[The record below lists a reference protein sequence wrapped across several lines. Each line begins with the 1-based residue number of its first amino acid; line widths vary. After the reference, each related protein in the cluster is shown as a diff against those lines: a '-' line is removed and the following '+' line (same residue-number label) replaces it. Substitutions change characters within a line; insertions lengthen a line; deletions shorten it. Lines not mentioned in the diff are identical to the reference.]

1 MYDIYKEYQIQKKNT
16 PNNNNNNK
24 KRNKMKVLV
33 FDTET
38 SGLPKERNPSIYDA
52 DKWPHVM
59 QISYIIYD
67 TETGDL
73 VETYD
78 TYIKLNTW
86 IVVDPVSEGIHG
98 ITREMM
104 DQKGVPIQ
112 EALIRLRD
120 ALGKVDLCVG
130 HNVSFDK
137 RFIIVEG
144 IRNNIRMNFPA
155 DYCTMKNSK
164 EVCKIDYTFSNGT
177 KGFKFPKLMELYE
190 HLFPGIPAPQ
200 NLHNSLAD
208 TVVTLKCYC
217 KLAHGVN
224 LSLESRDFRA
234 LFRENCC

>member
-1 MYDIYKEYQIQKKNT
+1 
-16 PNNNNNNK
+16 
-24 KRNKMKVLV
+24 MKVFV

-38 SGLPKERNPSIYDA
+38 SGLPKERNPSIYDT

-59 QISYIIYD
+59 QISFIIFNTD
-67 TETGDL
+67 SGE
-73 VETYD
+73 VEDTYD
-78 TYIKLNTW
+78 TYINLNPW
-86 IVVDPVSEGIHG
+86 IIVDPVSEGIHG

-104 DQKGVPIQ
+104 NKKGVPIQ
-112 EALIRLRD
+112 EALVRVRD

-137 RFIIVEG
+137 RFIMVEG

-164 EVCKIDYTFSNGT
+164 DVCKIQYTFSNGE
-177 KGFKFPKLMELYE
+177 KGFKFPKLMELYS

-208 TVVTLKCYC
+208 TIITLKCYC
-217 KLAHGVN
+217 KLAHN
-224 LSLESRDFRA
+224 IDLSLDSRHFRV

>member
-1 MYDIYKEYQIQKKNT
+1 
-16 PNNNNNNK
+16 
-24 KRNKMKVLV
+24 MKVMI

-38 SGLPKERNPSIYDA
+38 SGLPKERNPSIYDT

-59 QISYIIYD
+59 QLSYIIYD
-67 TETGDL
+67 MESGELDE
-73 VETYD
+73 VYD
-78 TYIKLNTW
+78 VYIRLNTW
-86 IVVDPVSEGIHG
+86 IIVDPVSTEIHG
-98 ITREMM
+98 ITREIM
-104 DQKGVPIQ
+104 DSQGISIQ
-112 EALIRLRD
+112 EALIHMRD

-164 EVCKIDYTFSNGT
+164 DLCKIEFTFSNGS
-177 KGFKFPKLMELYE
+177 KGFKYPKLMELYQ
-190 HLFPGIPAPQ
+190 HLFPGIPVPQ

-208 TVVTLKCYC
+208 TIITLKCYC
-217 KLAHGVN
+217 KMAHDVN
-224 LSLESRDFRA
+224 LSLESRHFRV